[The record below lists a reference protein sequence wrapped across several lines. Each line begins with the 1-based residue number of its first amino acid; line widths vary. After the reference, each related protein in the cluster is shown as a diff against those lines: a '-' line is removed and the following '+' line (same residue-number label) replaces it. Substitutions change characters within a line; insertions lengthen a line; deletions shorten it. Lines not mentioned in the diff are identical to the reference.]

1 MPRLSRLELGAV
13 KDGAV
18 QGDIISI
25 IELQIKQLL

>member
-25 IELQIKQLL
+25 IELSI

>member
-13 KDGAV
+13 RDGAV

-25 IELQIKQLL
+25 IELSI

>member
-1 MPRLSRLELGAV
+1 MPCMPRQSRVELGAV

-25 IELQIKQLL
+25 IELPI